1 VLLVLFL
8 LAATPDA
15 GTPAPKVILSNEP
28 RVLVAEARELR
39 KEKKLQEAKLRL
51 EECRRIDPTD
61 SDCVKY
67 LAAVWQDFGKTDKA
81 YKLYK
86 QWLTMDTAEDP
97 DRRLIEHMIRTY
109 EN

>member
-1 VLLVLFL
+1 MLFALLL

-28 RVLVAEARELR
+28 RVLVQQARALR
-39 KEKKLQEAKLRL
+39 KEGKFQDAKVRL

-61 SDCVKY
+61 ADCVKY
-67 LAAVWQDFGKTDKA
+67 LAAVWKDFGKHDKA

-86 QWLTMDTAEDP
+86 QWLKMDTADDP
-97 DRRLIEHMIRTY
+97 DRRLVEHMIRTY